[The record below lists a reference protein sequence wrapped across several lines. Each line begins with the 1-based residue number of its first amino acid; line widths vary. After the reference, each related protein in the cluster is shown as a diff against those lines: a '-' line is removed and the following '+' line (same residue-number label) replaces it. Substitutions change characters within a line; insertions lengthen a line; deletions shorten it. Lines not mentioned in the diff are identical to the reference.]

1 VSATGASDPTSPNP
15 VCAIVRASFEPYRRD
30 ALPSPQRRMLREHLL
45 ACEGCRAAAAAE
57 DPTLRFAR
65 PLSEAVSEGETREIL
80 SAVMT
85 GVDLLKTERR
95 IRAGRPARRLRIG
108 SAAAAAAAAVAA
120 AVLVSSGGGILQVP
134 AMSVGARAAAPVSPA
149 PASVAVQPAS
159 SSAASATSLQP
170 SSATALQPA
179 AMAVADPAP
188 SPDAT
193 VYDWNPGAGREEP
206 RVVWIVDRGLD
217 I

>member
-1 VSATGASDPTSPNP
+1 MSTPRASDPTPVNP
-15 VCAIVRASFEPYRRD
+15 VCRIVRVSFEPYRRD
-30 ALPSPQRRMLREHLL
+30 ALPAPQRRMLREHLL
-45 ACEGCRAAAAAE
+45 ACEGCRAAASAE

-65 PLSEAVSEGETREIL
+65 PLHEPVSEGESREIL

-95 IRAGRPARRLRIG
+95 IRMGSRRPLRRLRIG
-108 SAAAAAAAAVAA
+108 SAAAAAAAAIAA
-120 AVLVSSGGGILQVP
+120 AVLVSSGGGILQTP
-134 AMSVGARAAAPVSPA
+134 AMPVAARAVAPASPA
-149 PASVAVQPAS
+149 PASVPAS
-159 SSAASATSLQP
+159 AP

-179 AMAVADPAP
+179 AMTGTDPAP

>member
-1 VSATGASDPTSPNP
+1 MSTPDPSAPNP
-15 VCAIVRASFEPYRRD
+15 VCAIVRASLEPYRRE
-30 ALPSPQRRMLREHLL
+30 ALPAPQRRMLREHLI
-45 ACEGCRAAAAAE
+45 ACEVCRAAAAAE

-65 PLSEAVSEGETREIL
+65 SLNEPVSEGETREIL

-85 GVDLLKTERR
+85 GVELLKTERR
-95 IRAGRPARRLRIG
+95 IRMARPARRLRIG
-108 SAAAAAAAAVAA
+108 SAAAAAAAAIAA
-120 AVLVSSGGGILQVP
+120 AVLISSGGGILQAP
-134 AMSVGARAAAPVSPA
+134 AISVGARAAAPASAA
-149 PASVAVQPAS
+149 PASVAARPAS
-159 SSAASATSLQP
+159 SPAS

-179 AMAVADPAP
+179 AMAAADPAP

>member
-1 VSATGASDPTSPNP
+1 MSASDPTATKPTNP
-15 VCAIVRASFEPYRRD
+15 VCLIVRASFEPYRRD
-30 ALPSPQRRMLREHLL
+30 TLPAPQRRMLREHLL
-45 ACEGCRAAAAAE
+45 ACEGCRDAAAAE

-65 PLSEAVSEGETREIL
+65 PLHERVSEGETREIL

-95 IRAGRPARRLRIG
+95 IRMGSARPSRRLRIG
-108 SAAAAAAAAVAA
+108 SAAAASVAAVAA
-120 AVLVSSGGGILQVP
+120 AVLLSSGSGILQTP
-134 AMSVGARAAAPVSPA
+134 AMPVGAVGARAAAPASPASASVSPQASVSSA
-149 PASVAVQPAS
+149 PAS
-159 SSAASATSLQP
+159 T
-170 SSATALQPA
+170 TALQPA
-179 AMAVADPAP
+179 AMAGADPAP
-188 SPDAT
+188 SSDAT

>member
-1 VSATGASDPTSPNP
+1 VSTPSAANP
-15 VCAIVRASFEPYRRD
+15 VCAIIRASFEPYRRD

-45 ACEGCRAAAAAE
+45 ACEGCRSAAAAE

-65 PLSEAVSEGETREIL
+65 PLHEPVSEGETREIL
-80 SAVMT
+80 AAVMT

-95 IRAGRPARRLRIG
+95 IRMGGRGRARGLRVG

-120 AVLVSSGGGILQVP
+120 AVLVSSGWGILQSP
-134 AMSVGARAAAPVSPA
+134 GRAIAGASAAAPAPAAASAASVSAA
-149 PASVAVQPAS
+149 PASAPAM
-159 SSAASATSLQP
+159 
-170 SSATALQPA
+170 QPA
-179 AMAVADPAP
+179 AMAEAEPAP

>member
-1 VSATGASDPTSPNP
+1 MSTPSAANP
-15 VCAIVRASFEPYRRD
+15 VCAIIRASFEPYRRD

-45 ACEGCRAAAAAE
+45 ACEGCRSAAAAE

-65 PLSEAVSEGETREIL
+65 PLHEPVSEGETREIL
-80 SAVMT
+80 AAVMT

-95 IRAGRPARRLRIG
+95 IRMGGRGRARGLRVG

-120 AVLVSSGGGILQVP
+120 AVLVSSGWGILQSP
-134 AMSVGARAAAPVSPA
+134 MPGRAIAGASAAAPAPAAASPASAASVSAA
-149 PASVAVQPAS
+149 PASAPAM
-159 SSAASATSLQP
+159 
-170 SSATALQPA
+170 QPA
-179 AMAVADPAP
+179 AMAEAEPAP

>member
-1 VSATGASDPTSPNP
+1 MSAPDTTPVNP
-15 VCAIVRASFEPYRRD
+15 VCAIIRGSFEDYRRE
-30 ALPSPQRRMLREHLL
+30 ALPAPQRRMLREHLL
-45 ACEGCRAAAAAE
+45 GCEGCRAAAAAE

-65 PLSEAVSEGETREIL
+65 PLNEEVSQGETREIL

-85 GVDLLKTERR
+85 GVELLRTERR
-95 IRAGRPARRLRIG
+95 IRNVKPSRRLRIG
-108 SAAAAAAAAVAA
+108 SAAAAAVAA
-120 AVLVSSGGGILQVP
+120 AVLVSSGWGILQSPTMPVRVRAAAGAP
-134 AMSVGARAAAPVSPA
+134 AAAPASSASSPARAAEPA
-149 PASVAVQPAS
+149 G
-159 SSAASATSLQP
+159 AA
-170 SSATALQPA
+170 ALQPA
-179 AMAVADPAP
+179 AMSEAAPAP